1 MSMDSEVKVD
11 KDETPVVP
19 IATPRRKSPARKSTS
34 AGASATRRP
43 RKTAAPRKRVR
54 AGSSRRS
61 RKSSGVTFEGVI
73 QSITGGVS
81 VARAAIAE
89 ASGQGATVVRRVV
102 GNASRASRQT
112 VTRLAREWK
121 AMDPK
126 KKARVLA
133 ALLGAAAAASAPLVR
148 KSFKK

>member
-1 MSMDSEVKVD
+1 MDSEVKVD

-19 IATPRRKSPARKSTS
+19 IVTTRRRSPARKS
-34 AGASATRRP
+34 ASTARRP
-43 RKTAAPRKRVR
+43 ARKTAAPRKRVR
-54 AGSSRRS
+54 AGGSRRS
-61 RKSSGVTFEGVI
+61 RKPSSGISFEGVI
-73 QSITGGVS
+73 RSITGGVT

-89 ASGQGATVVRRVV
+89 ASGQGATVVRRAV
-102 GNASRASRQT
+102 GSASRASRQT

-148 KSFKK
+148 KRFKK

>member
-1 MSMDSEVKVD
+1 LEVNME
-11 KDETPVVP
+11 DEDPTTVVP
-19 IATPRRKSPARKSTS
+19 ISPTQRRKPAARKPS
-34 AGASATRRP
+34 AGARKP
-43 RKTAAPRKRVR
+43 RAAAARKKPM
-54 AGSSRRS
+54 SSRRS
-61 RKSSGVTFEGVI
+61 AARPRSIEGVI
-73 QSITGGVS
+73 RSITGGVA

-89 ASGQGATVVRRVV
+89 ASGQGATAVRRAV
-102 GNASRASRQT
+102 GSASKVSRRT

-148 KSFKK
+148 RTLKK